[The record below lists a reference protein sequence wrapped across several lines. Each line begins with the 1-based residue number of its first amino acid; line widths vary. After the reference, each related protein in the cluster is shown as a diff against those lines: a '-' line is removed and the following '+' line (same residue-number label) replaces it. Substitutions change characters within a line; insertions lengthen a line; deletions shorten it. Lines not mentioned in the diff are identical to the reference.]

1 MAKMKEALTGSKKL
15 EDEKSHQLNKTASQ
29 EACEKLHLKHKCT
42 GCIPT
47 GSIRPQ
53 MLEILQQEKSE
64 LQGKLKKE
72 KNLGMQ
78 VQMNTKI
85 KQIKEN
91 VESLKI
97 DL

>member
-1 MAKMKEALTGSKKL
+1 
-15 EDEKSHQLNKTASQ
+15 
-29 EACEKLHLKHKCT
+29 LHLNHKCT

-53 MLEILQQEKSE
+53 RLEKFQQEKSE

-72 KNLGMQ
+72 KNLGIQ
-78 VQMNTKI
+78 VQLNTKI
-85 KQIKEN
+85 RMVKNSIKEI
-91 VESLKI
+91 KA